1 MPGSAVPATAP
12 TVLAPTREE
21 LIRAMRRRHPRVSDA
36 RLGKLLDH
44 RLARGVI
51 DVIRSH
57 TGEIDVRLTAE
68 MMRN

>member
-1 MPGSAVPATAP
+1 MTTQVTSPGP
-12 TVLAPTREE
+12 TVFALTREE
-21 LIRAMRRRHPRVSDA
+21 LLHALRKRHPRISDA

-57 TGEIDVRLTAE
+57 TGEIDIRLTAE

>member
-1 MPGSAVPATAP
+1 MTASVPATAP

-21 LIRAMRRRHPRVSDA
+21 LIRIMRRRHPRISDA

-44 RLARGVI
+44 RLSRSVI

-57 TGEIDVRLTAE
+57 TGEFDIRLTAE
-68 MMRN
+68 MLRN